1 MIKAP
6 FFIIEIFCNDI
17 LDFLD
22 LLGLKVQKIQN
33 AVKKISIMKSGHF
46 IITYLAPIKKLKKI

>member
-1 MIKAP
+1 MIKWP
-6 FFIIEIFCNDI
+6 LLLIELFCNCN

-33 AVKKISIMKSGHF
+33 AVTKKVQ
-46 IITYLAPIKKLKKI
+46 